1 MFDKMKSS
9 SKMANAMGGLLVK
22 TTHQKVLALFLA
34 YPARHFYGSE
44 VSKKI
49 RISIGQTSKILSD
62 LLAAG
67 VVVKERKGK
76 TELYNIAE
84 MTPELRLF
92 KVLNTVINIVP
103 LVNRLKPVSRTILLF
118 GSCAKGTNTEESD
131 LDILV
136 VSGDREQVLNAVAKF
151 SPKVRY
157 GFAEIKPVTKTPA
170 EWTGME
176 AKDPVFFNEV
186 HKGIVLYEKEIDESR
201 L

>member
-1 MFDKMKSS
+1 MFDKMKTS
-9 SKMANAMGGLLVK
+9 SKKANALGGLLVK

-44 VSKKI
+44 ISKKI
-49 RISIGQTSKILSD
+49 RISIGQTSKILGD
-62 LLAAG
+62 LLSAG

-92 KVLNTVINIVP
+92 KALNTVINIAP
-103 LVNRLKPVSRTILLF
+103 LIDRLKPVSKAVLLY
-118 GSCAKGTNTEESD
+118 GSCAKGMNTEESD

-136 VSGDREQVLNAVAKF
+136 VSGDKDRVLDAVTKY
-151 SPKVRY
+151 SPKERY

-170 EWTGME
+170 EWAGLE
-176 AKDPVFFNEV
+176 AKDPVYFAEV
-186 HKGIVLYEKEIDESR
+186 HKGFVLYEKEIDESR

>member
-1 MFDKMKSS
+1 MFDKVKTS
-9 SKMANAMGGLLVK
+9 SKRANALGGLLVK
-22 TTHQKVLALFLA
+22 TTHQKVLSLFLA
-34 YPARHFYGSE
+34 YPERHFYGSE
-44 VSKKI
+44 ISKKI

-92 KVLNTVINIVP
+92 KILNTVMNIAP
-103 LVNRLKPVSRTILLF
+103 LVILLKPMSTRILLF
-118 GSCAKGTNTEESD
+118 GSCAKGMNAEESD

-136 VSGDREQVLNAVAKF
+136 VSGDREQVLNTVAKF
-151 SPKVRY
+151 SPKEHY
-157 GFAEIKPVTKTPA
+157 GFAEIKPVMKTPA
-170 EWTGME
+170 EWARLE
-176 AKDPVFFNEV
+176 AKDPVFFAEV